1 MAKRILVIEDELQ
14 IQELAKV
21 FLEMQGY
28 EVVIAA
34 SPAEGAKKAITD
46 NIDLALIDIM
56 MPGMNGYEVLEAIKK
71 DSQYD
76 KKKLKCVAF
85 TAKSSGADIAELT
98 NRGFDAY
105 IIKPFTFVE
114 FKEQMAKL
122 LN

>member
-28 EVVIAA
+28 DVVIAA
-34 SPAEGAKKAITD
+34 SPADGAKKAVID
-46 NIDLALIDIM
+46 IDLALIDIM
-56 MPGMNGYEVLEAIKK
+56 MPGMNGYEVLDVIKK
-71 DSQYD
+71 DPKYD

-122 LN
+122 LH

>member
-1 MAKRILVIEDELQ
+1 MVKRILVIEDELQ

-28 EVVIAA
+28 DVVIAT
-34 SPAEGAKKAITD
+34 SPADGAQKAVVD
-46 NIDLALIDIM
+46 IDLALIDIM

-71 DSQYD
+71 DPKYD
-76 KKKLKCVAF
+76 KQKLKCVAF

-114 FKEQMAKL
+114 FKEQIAKL